1 MKNIEYKALFVREV
15 EEKKFERKVESL
27 ESKDLPQNGVLIRV
41 LYSSLNYKDAL
52 SATGHKGITRNFPFQ
67 PGIDAAGIVEE
78 SNSDLW
84 KQGDEVIVTGY
95 DLGMNTFGGFG
106 QYINVPAEWIVP
118 RPAGLSLK
126 QAMMYG
132 TAGFTAGASV
142 YELQRNNIKPGN
154 TVLVTGAS
162 GGVGSISVAILSKL
176 GYKVI
181 ASTGKKDEEF
191 FAQLGGPEIIDRSE
205 VYDESSR
212 PLLSGRWHGAIDTVG
227 GKTLSTVIRS
237 TKQRGCV
244 TVMGNVESND
254 LNISVIPFLL
264 RNITVQGIS
273 SASTPM
279 DIRRVIW
286 MNLSEEWQVDLNFM
300 IKEVGLSGLTD
311 EIDIILKGGQKGR
324 VVVDLWK

>member
-1 MKNIEYKALFVREV
+1 MKNIEYKALFVREI
-15 EEKKFERKVESL
+15 EENKFQRSIETLQTAE
-27 ESKDLPQNGVLIRV
+27 LPQNGVLIRV

-52 SATGHKGITRNFPFQ
+52 SASGHKGITRSYPFQ
-67 PGIDAAGIVEE
+67 PGIDAAGIVES

-84 KQGDEVIVTGY
+84 KPGDEVIVTGH
-95 DLGMNTFGGFG
+95 DLGMNTYGGFG
-106 QYINVPAEWIVP
+106 QFINVPAEWIVP

-132 TAGFTAGASV
+132 TAGFTAGVSV
-142 YELQRNNIKPGN
+142 YELQRNNVTPGS

-181 ASTGKKDEEF
+181 ASTGKKDTEF
-191 FAQLGGPEIIDRSE
+191 FSKLGNPELIDRSE
-205 VYDESSR
+205 VNDKSGR

-227 GKTLSTVIRS
+227 GNTLSTVIRS

-254 LNISVIPFLL
+254 LNITVMPFLL
-264 RNITVQGIS
+264 RGVTIQGID
-273 SASTPM
+273 SASRPM
-279 DIRRVIW
+279 DLRRVIW
-286 MNLSEEWQVDLNFM
+286 MNLSEDWKVDLSFM
-300 IKEVGLSGLTD
+300 IKEVGLSDLST
-311 EIDIILKGGQKGR
+311 EIDTILKGGQKGR

>member
-1 MKNIEYKALFVREV
+1 MKNIEYKALFIREV
-15 EEKKFERKVESL
+15 EEKKFERKVETL
-27 ESKDLPQNGVLIRV
+27 ETKDLPQNGVLIRV

-52 SATGHKGITRNFPFQ
+52 SASGHKGVTRKFPFQ

-95 DLGMNTFGGFG
+95 DLGMNTYGGFG

-126 QAMMYG
+126 QAMMHG
-132 TAGFTAGASV
+132 TAGFTAAASV
-142 YELQRNNIKPGN
+142 YELQRNNIKPED

-162 GGVGSISVAILSKL
+162 GGVGSISIAILSKL

-191 FAQLGGPEIIDRSE
+191 FSKLGNPELIDRSE

-212 PLLSGRWHGAIDTVG
+212 PLLSGRWNGAIDTVG
-227 GKTLSTVIRS
+227 GKTLATVIRS

-279 DIRRVIW
+279 DIRRVLW
-286 MNLSEEWQVDLNFM
+286 MNLSEDWKVDLSFM
-300 IKEVGLSGLTD
+300 IKEVGLSDLSV
-311 EIDIILKGGQKGR
+311 EIDTILKGGQKGR

>member
-1 MKNIEYKALFVREV
+1 MRNIEYKAMFVREI
-15 EEKKFERKVESL
+15 EEKKFERKVETL
-27 ESKDLPQNGVLIRV
+27 ETKDLPQNGVLIRV

-52 SATGHKGITRNFPFQ
+52 SASGHKGITRNFPFQ

-84 KQGDEVIVTGY
+84 KSGDEVIVTGQ
-95 DLGMNTFGGFG
+95 DLGMDTYGGFG
-106 QYINVPAEWIVP
+106 QFINVPAEWIVP

-126 QAMMYG
+126 EAMMFG
-132 TAGFTAGASV
+132 TAGFTAGVSV
-142 YELQRNNIKPGN
+142 YELERNNVKPGD

-181 ASTGKKDEEF
+181 ASTGKRDEEF
-191 FAQLGGPEIIDRSE
+191 FSKLGNPEIIDRSE
-205 VYDESSR
+205 VYDDTAR
-212 PLLSGRWHGAIDTVG
+212 PLLSARWHGAIDTVG

-254 LNISVIPFLL
+254 LNITVLPFLL
-264 RNITVQGIS
+264 RSVTVQGIA

-286 MNLSEEWQVDLNFM
+286 MHLSEDWKVDLNFM
-300 IKEVGLSGLTD
+300 IKEVGLAGLSD
-311 EIDIILKGGQKGR
+311 EIDTILKGGQKGR